1 MTDAEPSPVW
11 VPDSEA
17 PKCMHCLKSEFT
29 VINRR
34 VTGTLLTVAF
44 CINILSTDFLVSSFD
59 VRYVSL
65 ILIASKIQSCKLFS
79 DK

>member
-17 PKCMHCLKSEFT
+17 PTCMHCLKSEFT

-34 VTGTLLTVAF
+34 VSTRVTLRVDSSAVAQ
-44 CINILSTDFLVSSFD
+44 VSDSGHD
-59 VRYVSL
+59 SVV
-65 ILIASKIQSCKLFS
+65 
-79 DK
+79 